1 MKPLCFLAVFVFS
14 ISFSLQAQQKSES
27 PQAKVMEFHQLAK
40 SAKAMGMDTSAE
52 EALELKSR
60 NAARAGK
67 REEAVLLLEQALKSL
82 RERTRIENEKSVS
95 ADSKKD
101 ESGKEKKPV
110 FVLAFTH
117 HYAGPGG
124 YYAPAAEVRKVA
136 EIFHDLKIPGTLF
149 FDGILVERI
158 LKEEPSVFKDINDW
172 RLSIGYHGEETHGP
186 YPVPSDL
193 AAEVYNLKAAQGYKG
208 VWSLNTGKP
217 WKEAVQQVTDRYSH
231 ALPWKMDEKTGM
243 LERREPANFD
253 GSKIGGLALVQK
265 TFGRDVSMMPSHA
278 LESAPEGFAF
288 RKMSS
293 FTFDQPAMPTAS
305 HALRIFRIQNLE
317 DKAMSIAGDNI
328 SIYWFMGRLTC
339 KGDRFGGECGGKVGV
354 VRNSIE
360 NLERSEP
367 RLVLMGLSHV
377 DVDEVSASARY
388 LNREFFPTNPG
399 SCWVSPETL
408 PSFFEGEKEYSPNMA
423 DLRMISERLLSDW
436 KGRPPG
442 FIDCD
447 GRRISLC
454 DAFEGLASGL
464 SSIRSGTAKDRDR
477 IKLFPLYGPLLED
490 DSSLLV
496 KPVNIPLED
505 IVKTAVLLFPRTG
518 KIPEDRFIPK
528 SVKVSGYELN
538 PAEFLFAMAKA
549 YLMMS
554 EGKEKTVA
562 LQPSRAFPAYADTL
576 DLVFKPSSKQ
586 PLCYTKGQLWTVKAA
601 RLKGGSD
608 YVKDAV
614 PEKAATAPDARK
626 IFFVFSSNLESSS
639 GGACRD
645 DIKGADLYSAVY
657 RVGDVTVSNL
667 RKLTTKANEAE
678 WFPVLAPEGDFIL
691 YNRTVPRNRGPAIN
705 EIRYVRVKDGTDNLL
720 LDNARFPSV
729 SKDGRSI
736 VFSMSGISGGRIC
749 RTPLVRTQNRLETGD
764 VSTVA
769 DSRHGAEKVE
779 DPSFFPDAGKIAF
792 HLKEDKKSAAA
803 LGVISVDGTA
813 FEKLTPDTGFGHA
826 SVSPD
831 GDTIACTVS
840 RSGRLAVINRG
851 AAGWGRPIELDLS
864 TEPSDYLKYDGRFK
878 DADKVAHSY
887 VEWADS
893 DLLFLS
899 SHGADASGKF
909 LFSKIFLVEF
919 RKDKKSVAKLHDLS
933 GAIEKTAGKNQKD
946 FCTSAGKVVSA
957 D

>member
-1 MKPLCFLAVFVFS
+1 M
-14 ISFSLQAQQKSES
+14 
-27 PQAKVMEFHQLAK
+27 
-40 SAKAMGMDTSAE
+40 
-52 EALELKSR
+52 KSR

-82 RERTRIENEKSVS
+82 RDRTHKENDKSLS
-95 ADSKKD
+95 ADSKEN
-101 ESGKEKKPV
+101 ESVKEKKPV

-124 YYAPAAEVRKVA
+124 YYASAAEVRNVA
-136 EIFHDLKIPGTLF
+136 VIFHELKIPGTLF
-149 FDGILVERI
+149 FDGILVERL
-158 LKEEPSVFKDINDW
+158 LKEDPSIFKEINEW
-172 RLSIGYHGEETHGP
+172 KLSLGYHGEETHGP

-193 AAEVYNLKAAQGYKG
+193 AVEAYNLKEAQGYKG
-208 VWSLNTGKP
+208 LWSLNTGKP
-217 WKEAVQQVTDRYSH
+217 WNEAAQQVIDRYSH
-231 ALPWKMDEKTGM
+231 ALPCKIDEKTRM
-243 LERREPANFD
+243 LERREPVNFD

-288 RKMSS
+288 RKLSS

-317 DKAMSIAGDNI
+317 DKAMSIAGDNT

-354 VRNSIE
+354 VRNNIE

-377 DVDEVSASARY
+377 DIDEASASARY
-388 LNREFFPTNPG
+388 LNRDFFPANPG

-423 DLRMISERLLSDW
+423 DLRMISERLISDW

-442 FIDCD
+442 FVDCD

-454 DAFEGLASGL
+454 DAFEGLALGL

-490 DSSLLV
+490 DSSLLM
-496 KPVNIPLED
+496 KPANIPLED
-505 IVKTAVLLFPRTG
+505 ILKTAESLFPKTD
-518 KIPEDRFIPK
+518 KIPADRFIPK

-549 YLMMS
+549 YIMS
-554 EGKEKTVA
+554 GRKEKTVA
-562 LQPSRAFPAYADTL
+562 VQPSRAFPAYADTL

-601 RLKGGSD
+601 RLKGGSGN
-608 YVKDAV
+608 
-614 PEKAATAPDARK
+614 EKSAEPKKAMTAPDARK

-667 RKLTTKANEAE
+667 RKLTTKVNEAE
-678 WFPVLAPEGDFIL
+678 WFPVLAPEGD
-691 YNRTVPRNRGPAIN
+691 
-705 EIRYVRVKDGTDNLL
+705 
-720 LDNARFPSV
+720 
-729 SKDGRSI
+729 
-736 VFSMSGISGGRIC
+736 
-749 RTPLVRTQNRLETGD
+749 
-764 VSTVA
+764 
-769 DSRHGAEKVE
+769 
-779 DPSFFPDAGKIAF
+779 
-792 HLKEDKKSAAA
+792 
-803 LGVISVDGTA
+803 
-813 FEKLTPDTGFGHA
+813 
-826 SVSPD
+826 
-831 GDTIACTVS
+831 
-840 RSGRLAVINRG
+840 
-851 AAGWGRPIELDLS
+851 
-864 TEPSDYLKYDGRFK
+864 
-878 DADKVAHSY
+878 
-887 VEWADS
+887 
-893 DLLFLS
+893 
-899 SHGADASGKF
+899 
-909 LFSKIFLVEF
+909 
-919 RKDKKSVAKLHDLS
+919 
-933 GAIEKTAGKNQKD
+933 
-946 FCTSAGKVVSA
+946 
-957 D
+957 